1 MQRKITRPESPKAG
15 IPPMSLDPALRS
27 RIESLLQSN
36 RVVLFMKGQP
46 SMPQCGFSAKAVG
59 ALSTLG
65 VDYAHVNV
73 LADQDIRE
81 GIKAYGDWPTIPQL
95 YIDGELVGGS
105 DIIEQMSNSGELR
118 FAARRG
124 RAGPHAAEDH
134 HHPGRRRNVVA
145 TRPPMPARAARCAL
159 SINAQF
165 QPNFQ
170 LAQFDANAIAAE
182 SNGVR
187 IQFDLASA
195 RRAEGITIDWV
206 DDIRGKGLAIDN
218 PNAPKPVQ
226 TLSPAEAD
234 VRVAAGEV
242 LLVDVRPAEERAIA
256 AVKLP
261 FKTFDGNGRAELEAL
276 PKDTAIAFLCR
287 SGGRS
292 QQAAEE
298 FRALGFSNVY
308 NVVGGT
314 NAWAD
319 EMDSGVGEVLRSEP
333 LPSGR
338 GVGVRVRSIRCWRSR
353 RTLIRATGTFSRRE
367 KGKAAIR

>member
-1 MQRKITRPESPKAG
+1 
-15 IPPMSLDPALRS
+15 MSLDPALRS

-46 SMPQCGFSAKAVG
+46 TMPQCGFSAKAVG

-105 DIIEQMSNSGELR
+105 DIIESMLNSGELHTLFGR
-118 FAARRG
+118 QAPDRTPPTITVTPAAAEMLSNAAAD
-124 RAGPHAAEDH
+124 AGPGGAL
-134 HHPGRRRNVVA
+134 
-145 TRPPMPARAARCAL
+145 AL

-195 RRAEGITIDWV
+195 RRADGITIDWV

-218 PNAPKPVQ
+218 PNAPKPAQ

-242 LLVDVRPAEERAIA
+242 LLVDVRPAEERVIA
-256 AVKLP
+256 TVKLP

-319 EMDSGVGEVLRSEP
+319 EMDSGL
-333 LPSGR
+333 
-338 GVGVRVRSIRCWRSR
+338 
-353 RTLIRATGTFSRRE
+353 A
-367 KGKAAIR
+367 KY

>member
-1 MQRKITRPESPKAG
+1 
-15 IPPMSLDPALRS
+15 MSLDPALRA

-46 SMPQCGFSAKAVG
+46 NMPQCGFSAKAVG
-59 ALSTLG
+59 ALGALG

-73 LADQDIRE
+73 LADQEIRE
-81 GIKAYGDWPTIPQL
+81 GIKVYGDWPTIPQL

-105 DIIEQMSNSGELR
+105 DIIEQMTNSGELASLLGLDAPDR
-118 FAARRG
+118 TPPAITITPAAAEMLRNAVAD
-124 RAGPHAAEDH
+124 AGPGAAL
-134 HHPGRRRNVVA
+134 
-145 TRPPMPARAARCAL
+145 AL

-187 IQFDLASA
+187 VQFDLGSA
-195 RRAEGITIDWV
+195 RRADGITIDWV

-226 TLSPAEAD
+226 ALSPMEAD
-234 VRVAAGEV
+234 AKVRAGEV
-242 LLVDVRPAEERAIA
+242 LLVDVRPADERAIA
-256 AVKLP
+256 SVAVP
-261 FKTFDGNGRAELEAL
+261 FKTFDGNGRADLEAL
-276 PKDTAIAFLCR
+276 PKDTALAFLCR

-298 FRALGFSNVY
+298 FRALGFTRVHNVT
-308 NVVGGT
+308 GGI

-319 EMDSGVGEVLRSEP
+319 EVDG
-333 LPSGR
+333 
-338 GVGVRVRSIRCWRSR
+338 
-353 RTLIRATGTFSRRE
+353 TLS
-367 KGKAAIR
+367 KY

>member
-1 MQRKITRPESPKAG
+1 
-15 IPPMSLDPALRS
+15 MSLDPALRS

-46 SMPQCGFSAKAVG
+46 TMPQCGFSAKAVG
-59 ALSTLG
+59 ALSALG

-73 LADQDIRE
+73 LADQEIRE

-105 DIIEQMSNSGELR
+105 DIIEQMTNSGELATVLGLQAPDR
-118 FAARRG
+118 TPPAITITPAAVEMLQNAVAD
-124 RAGPHAAEDH
+124 AGPGAAL
-134 HHPGRRRNVVA
+134 
-145 TRPPMPARAARCAL
+145 AL

-170 LAQFDANAIAAE
+170 LAQFDANAIASE

-187 IQFDLASA
+187 VQFDLASA
-195 RRAEGITIDWV
+195 RRADGITIDWV

-226 TLSPAEAD
+226 ALSPIDAD
-234 VRVAAGEV
+234 AKARAGEV
-242 LLVDVRPAEERAIA
+242 LIVDVRPADERAVA
-256 AVKLP
+256 SVKLP
-261 FKTFDGNGRAELEAL
+261 VKTFDGAGRTELEAL
-276 PKDTAIAFLCR
+276 PKDTALAFLCR

-308 NVVGGT
+308 NITGGI

-319 EMDSGVGEVLRSEP
+319 DVD
-333 LPSGR
+333 
-338 GVGVRVRSIRCWRSR
+338 
-353 RTLIRATGTFSRRE
+353 GTIS
-367 KGKAAIR
+367 KY

>member
-1 MQRKITRPESPKAG
+1 
-15 IPPMSLDPALRS
+15 MSLNPALRS

-59 ALSTLG
+59 ALGALG
-65 VDYAHVNV
+65 VDFAHVNV

-81 GIKAYGDWPTIPQL
+81 GIKVYGDWPTIPQL

-105 DIIEQMSNSGELR
+105 DIIEQMSNSGELASLLGLQAPDR
-118 FAARRG
+118 TPPAITVTAA
-124 RAGPHAAEDH
+124 AAEMLQNAVDDA
-134 HHPGRRRNVVA
+134 GA
-145 TRPPMPARAARCAL
+145 GAALAL
-159 SINAQF
+159 SIDAQF

-182 SNGVR
+182 SNGIR

-195 RRAEGITIDWV
+195 RRADGITIDWV

-226 TLSPAEAD
+226 TLTPAEAD
-234 VRVAAGEV
+234 AKVRAGEL
-242 LLVDVRPAEERAIA
+242 LLVDMRPAEERAIA
-256 AVKLP
+256 SVALP

-276 PKDTAIAFLCR
+276 PKDTALAFLCR
-287 SGGRS
+287 SGARS
-292 QQAAEE
+292 QQSAEE

-308 NVVGGT
+308 NIIGGT
-314 NAWAD
+314 NAWSD
-319 EMDSGVGEVLRSEP
+319 EVDSSL
-333 LPSGR
+333 
-338 GVGVRVRSIRCWRSR
+338 
-353 RTLIRATGTFSRRE
+353 A
-367 KGKAAIR
+367 KY

>member
-1 MQRKITRPESPKAG
+1 
-15 IPPMSLDPALRS
+15 MSLDPALRS

-46 SMPQCGFSAKAVG
+46 NMPQCGFSAKAVG

-105 DIIEQMSNSGELR
+105 DIIEQMSNSGELASLLGV
-118 FAARRG
+118 AAPDRTPPKITITPAAAEMLSNAAAD
-124 RAGPHAAEDH
+124 AGPGGAL
-134 HHPGRRRNVVA
+134 
-145 TRPPMPARAARCAL
+145 AL

-261 FKTFDGNGRAELEAL
+261 FKTFDGNGRAELETL

-319 EMDSGVGEVLRSEP
+319 EMDSGL
-333 LPSGR
+333 
-338 GVGVRVRSIRCWRSR
+338 
-353 RTLIRATGTFSRRE
+353 T
-367 KGKAAIR
+367 KY

>member
-1 MQRKITRPESPKAG
+1 
-15 IPPMSLDPALRS
+15 MSLDPALRS

-46 SMPQCGFSAKAVG
+46 TMPQCGFSAKAVG
-59 ALSTLG
+59 ALSALG

-73 LADQDIRE
+73 LADQEIRE
-81 GIKAYGDWPTIPQL
+81 GIKVYGDWPTIPQL

-105 DIIEQMSNSGELR
+105 DIIEQMTNSGELATLLGLEAPDR
-118 FAARRG
+118 TPPAITITPAAAEMLQNAVAD
-124 RAGPHAAEDH
+124 AGPGTAL
-134 HHPGRRRNVVA
+134 
-145 TRPPMPARAARCAL
+145 AL

-187 IQFDLASA
+187 VQFDLASA
-195 RRAEGITIDWV
+195 RRADGITIDWV

-226 TLSPAEAD
+226 ALSPMDAD
-234 VRVAAGEV
+234 AKVRASEV
-242 LLVDVRPAEERAIA
+242 LLVDVRPADERAIA
-256 AVKLP
+256 SVKLP
-261 FKTFDGNGRAELEAL
+261 FMTFDGNGRAELEAL
-276 PKDTAIAFLCR
+276 PKDTALAFLCR

-298 FRALGFSNVY
+298 FRALGFTNVH
-308 NVVGGT
+308 NVTGGI

-319 EMDSGVGEVLRSEP
+319 DVD
-333 LPSGR
+333 
-338 GVGVRVRSIRCWRSR
+338 
-353 RTLIRATGTFSRRE
+353 GTIS
-367 KGKAAIR
+367 KY